1 VASASN
7 TPIAAILMG
16 VELFGGVTG
25 TIYVSGAAMAAYI
38 MIGHRSVYP
47 DQLVAYPKSTW
58 MHGGVD
64 LPLGQEKMRLSF
76 GMLKWISRMLAK
88 RDHLLRRDTGS
99 RHRAHLPGDDDR
111 ESEG

>member
-1 VASASN
+1 
-7 TPIAAILMG
+7 
-16 VELFGGVTG
+16 
-25 TIYVSGAAMAAYI
+25 
-38 MIGHRSVYP
+38 
-47 DQLVAYPKSTW
+47 
-58 MHGGVD
+58 
-64 LPLGQEKMRLSF
+64 MRLSF